1 MGLNLLTLLPIELQ
15 QKIYK
20 FYFQLNVLKE
30 LNVRYYYMTVL
41 PDFYF
46 NSIKEKS
53 ARIINKELSKRQINL
68 DPSLSNLFDPIYY
81 NLVYSHIDKEI
92 DIWTI

>member
-20 FYFQLNVLKE
+20 FYFKTYVLKE

-53 ARIINKELSKRQINL
+53 AKIINKELSKRQINL
-68 DPSLSNLFDPIYY
+68 DPSLSDLFDPIYY

-92 DIWTI
+92 DIWIL